1 VTEVEQLIQ
10 EVNDESATI
19 AGTIAL
25 LDKCCADLGR
35 LMEARALK
43 PCLHAKNLVFGL
55 AHARDA
61 LRQVHQ
67 QMQTIL
73 YPKTDNQNGK

>member
-1 VTEVEQLIQ
+1 MSELEELI
-10 EVNDESATI
+10 EEINEPATI

-35 LMEARALK
+35 LMEARAIK

-55 AHARDA
+55 GHARDT

-67 QMQTIL
+67 EMQTIL
-73 YPKTDNQNGK
+73 YPKTDDQNGS

>member
-1 VTEVEQLIQ
+1 VTEVDKLIQ
-10 EVNDESATI
+10 EIHSEPATI

-35 LMEARALK
+35 LMEARAIK

-55 AHARDA
+55 AHAGDA
-61 LRQVHQ
+61 PRQVHQ
-67 QMQTIL
+67 EMQTIL
-73 YPKTDNQNGK
+73 YPKTDNQNAS